1 MSVKL
6 LNTQTE
12 LAPPSLRS
20 VVLCLLLVSLLLGGC
35 TTRNLSPPPIDP
47 DPMDREEYVI
57 GVRDIILISVWRDAE
72 LSVRVPVRSDGQ
84 ISVPLLDDVQAEGLT
99 AIELKEVLTREW
111 AEYVTAPDVTVM
123 IAEMNSK
130 AVSVMGAVARN
141 TRLPLVG
148 ELRVLEAIALVG
160 GFTTFA
166 DRSDVRVVRRSEHG
180 VEEEYRFDY
189 NAYIKGRAP
198 GTNIV
203 LHNGDT
209 IIVPD

>member
-1 MSVKL
+1 MSVRL
-6 LNTQTE
+6 PNTQTKI
-12 LAPPSLRS
+12 APHSLRS
-20 VVLCLLLVSLLLGGC
+20 VVLCLLVASVLLAGC
-35 TTRNLSPPPIDP
+35 TTRNLSPPPMDP

-84 ISVPLLDDVQAEGLT
+84 ISVPLLDDVQAEGFT
-99 AIELKEVLTREW
+99 ALELKEVLTREW
-111 AEYVTAPDVTVM
+111 SEFVTAPDVTVM

-141 TRLPLVG
+141 TRIPLVG

-166 DRSDVRVVRRSEHG
+166 DRSDVRVVRRSENG
-180 VEEEYRFDY
+180 VEAEYRFDY